1 MVVGVVVFFFLF
13 VGHGFDGERR
23 RERSVKCEVHIILF
37 FDSLFILF

>member
-1 MVVGVVVFFFLF
+1 MIASR
-13 VGHGFDGERR
+13 GFDGERR